1 VDLGALGVHAVMLS
15 VNVAIAQ
22 LDPVKQQNAA
32 LAEAAAASA
41 SLKAQALQ
49 LEGVVAA
56 FDSA

>member
-1 VDLGALGVHAVMLS
+1 VMLS

-22 LDPVKQQNAA
+22 LDPVTQQNAA